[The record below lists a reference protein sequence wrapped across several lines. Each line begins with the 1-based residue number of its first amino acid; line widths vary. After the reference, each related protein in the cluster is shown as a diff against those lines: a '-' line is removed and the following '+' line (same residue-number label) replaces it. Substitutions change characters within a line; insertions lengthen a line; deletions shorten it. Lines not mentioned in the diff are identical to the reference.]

1 MIVYLNPEW
10 QPGDGG
16 ELVLWPFL
24 ESRVTVAPRMDRVVM
39 FRSDLVLHRVQPSLK
54 ERFCFTIWMD
64 GTSAAVNSDEDT
76 LLTRDQLQFES
87 FDVAAH
93 FFRCS
98 PLQRV
103 ISRAVFTDEYEESLL
118 ECVGGTAGERPMIRH
133 HQASVSALE
142 GKLLPLI
149 TAFREKKNNLDP
161 ALDTFIL

>member
-1 MIVYLNPEW
+1 MW

-24 ESRVTVAPRMDRVVM
+24 EGKVTVAPRMDRVV
-39 FRSDLVLHRVQPSLK
+39 HRVQSSIK

-64 GTSAAVNSDEDT
+64 GTAVNSDEDT
-76 LLTRDQLQFES
+76 LLSREHLQFES
-87 FDVAAH
+87 FDHAAH
-93 FFRCS
+93 FFRFS

-103 ISRAVFTDEYEESLL
+103 ISRAVFADEYEDSLR

-133 HQASVSALE
+133 HQATVTALE

-149 TAFREKKNNLDP
+149 TSFREKKQNLDP
-161 ALDTFIL
+161 ALNISVL